1 MPEYSEKELMSQWD
15 KLTVS
20 VFTGSNS
27 AFYGSLLCS
36 MDVQFDD
43 SVEMTTIDPN
53 MVVKWNKGFFM
64 ESSQDVRKYV
74 LMKEIEHVARL
85 HYIRKG
91 SRDDEMWNTA
101 CDYEINADLKR
112 DKYSWGG
119 LDVPYDPKYTDMPA
133 EDIYDILQ
141 NEQGDDDQKTEPQGS
156 FGNGVPDMQPSSDG
170 DSSDGQDGDGEGS
183 DSPSAGLST
192 DQMNNLMNSV
202 IRASQSAKL
211 AGSPMGSVDGLLDKF
226 LKPQVPWDKLLR
238 KYMRDKLKKC
248 TDWGRPHRRFH
259 NIYLPRKT
267 QQQNG
272 LMEIAFYLDTS
283 GSISDEM
290 VKIFNS
296 EVKHIHETYNPKSIR
311 LVQFDTSIRHEIV
324 YSRGTKISKMKV
336 SGRGGTDLQCVYDH
350 IKETKPTVV
359 VVLTD
364 MYCHPMPI
372 INGLEVLW
380 VVFDNP
386 NAVVL
391 QGKVSHVNTRGQL

>member
-1 MPEYSEKELMSQWD
+1 MPKYSEKELMSQWD

-53 MVVKWNKGFFM
+53 MVVKWNKDFFM

-74 LMKEIEHVARL
+74 LMKEVEHVARL

-91 SRDDEMWNTA
+91 SRDDELWNTA

-112 DKYSWGG
+112 DNYNWGD
-119 LDVPYDPKYTDMPA
+119 LDVPYDPKYVDMPA

-141 NEQGDDDQKTEPQGS
+141 NEQDDDDQKSDSQGS
-156 FGNGVPDMQPSSDG
+156 FGNGVSDMQPSPDGNPSD
-170 DSSDGQDGDGEGS
+170 DQDGDGEGS
-183 DSPSAGLST
+183 GSPSAGLST

-202 IRASQSAKL
+202 IRATQSAKL
-211 AGSPMGSVDGLLDKF
+211 AGSPMGSVDSLLNKF

-238 KYMRDKLKKC
+238 KYMRDKLKKS
-248 TDWGRPHRRFH
+248 TDWGRSHRRFH
-259 NIYLPRKT
+259 DIYLPRKV

-290 VKIFNS
+290 VRIFNS

-324 YSRGTKISKMKV
+324 YNRGTKISKMKV
-336 SGRGGTDLQCVYDH
+336 SGRGGTDLQCVHDH
-350 IKETKPTVV
+350 IKQTKPTVA

-364 MYCHPMPI
+364 MYCHPMPV

-391 QGKVSHVNTRGQL
+391 QGKVSHVNTRGQ